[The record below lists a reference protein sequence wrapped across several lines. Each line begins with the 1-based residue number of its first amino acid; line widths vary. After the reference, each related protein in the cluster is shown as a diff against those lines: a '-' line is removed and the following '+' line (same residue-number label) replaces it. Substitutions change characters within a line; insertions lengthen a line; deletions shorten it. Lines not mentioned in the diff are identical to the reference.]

1 MSLSL
6 RSLYC
11 FAVVALVSTGAL
23 AAPTIMVNDANVT
36 GSLCPT
42 GGLVCEGTSFPGEG
56 YSIENWNFTFNPDPS
71 ITSTFTLTNL
81 SSIAQN
87 FLMTITLPISTISNP
102 VITGYAGPGQVTDSS
117 DDGAI
122 LATVG
127 ANPIYAARIS
137 NIIPD
142 VHAVLDA
149 PQNFSAPPHGTVPIG
164 ATSFGPDILG
174 QPADTS
180 IQIRWEF
187 NLTGGDSFAMTGKF
201 AVEPATIERTVPEPA
216 TIALLGIGL
225 AGLRFGRR
233 KRAWRSS

>member
-42 GGLVCEGTSFPGEG
+42 GGLVCEGTSFSGES

-102 VITGYAGPGQVTDSS
+102 VTTGYAGSGQVTDNS
-117 DDGAI
+117 DNGAEVT
-122 LATVG
+122 TVG
-127 ANPIYAARIS
+127 GFPIFAGRIF
-137 NIIPD
+137 NIVPD
-142 VHAVLDA
+142 VETVLSA
-149 PQNFSAPPHGTVPIG
+149 PQDFLAPAHGTVSIG
-164 ATSFGPDILG
+164 QTTFGPDIVG
-174 QPADTS
+174 QTADTS

-225 AGLRFGRR
+225 AGLGFGRR
-233 KRAWRSS
+233 KRARRSS